1 MALRGDGGC
10 PGAVQH
16 QGDLP
21 EVVGGPQ
28 EAHLPGLL
36 AGPGDL
42 GDPRRAVQ
50 DHVEVVAWGALF
62 HHTLPVIEGDGLQG
76 VSYGQALP
84 VVQALQDGDLGEVAG
99 VGGPLPDGGVH
110 EDPPVGLPVD
120 PPQLHFPRRPHRRR
134 PWVVVYQRQLTE
146 RAALSETKDFLLID
160 VNLDLP
166 LVDDVEVVALVAL
179 LDDDLPRHGRGG
191 EHRVEDVRTLVLV
204 QVAERDHSV
213 ECFGE
218 GHSGLAAW
226 GAGRALQHSF
236 RLLGPR
242 LRRPLHK
249 SLRLHVLRGNP
260 SSPQGPR
267 LPNLLSLLPRSL
279 NPELLL
285 PDAQLLHTTHHL

>member
-50 DHVEVVAWGALF
+50 DHVEVVAWVALF

-134 PWVVVYQRQLTE
+134 PRE
-146 RAALSETKDFLLID
+146 K
-160 VNLDLP
+160 
-166 LVDDVEVVALVAL
+166 
-179 LDDDLPRHGRGG
+179 
-191 EHRVEDVRTLVLV
+191 
-204 QVAERDHSV
+204 
-213 ECFGE
+213 E
-218 GHSGLAAW
+218 GKKYKTIG
-226 GAGRALQHSF
+226 QI
-236 RLLGPR
+236 
-242 LRRPLHK
+242 
-249 SLRLHVLRGNP
+249 
-260 SSPQGPR
+260 
-267 LPNLLSLLPRSL
+267 
-279 NPELLL
+279 
-285 PDAQLLHTTHHL
+285 